1 MLGRRAGGTGVTPG
15 TLLRWWQDWGDSRDT
30 PASGS
35 PTDVRALS
43 PRRALTPLSRH
54 RVGLCGGASRRQPA
68 DPAAAG
74 AVAEVAGQPGTAA
87 AALRGHQRQRGQR
100 ALFQVRGE

>member
-1 MLGRRAGGTGVTPG
+1 MV
-15 TLLRWWQDWGDSRDT
+15 
-30 PASGS
+30 ASGS

-43 PRRALTPLSRH
+43 PRGALTLLSRH